1 MSGNNRS
8 FNYSLLL
15 INCLKINIMLLFQLL
30 PFFSLL
36 IQLALFINLGVFHDT
51 LMAPAAQQSLS
62 QCHLSP
68 PFPSISP
75 LIRQSCR
82 AAAGANVPQIFQR
95 WVCHSWAFPWCLRA
109 HLLHC
114 HLQPCPGTLGWV
126 RLYE

>member
-1 MSGNNRS
+1 MSGNNCS

-36 IQLALFINLGVFHDT
+36 IQLALFINLRVFYDT

-68 PFPSISP
+68 LFPSISP
-75 LIRQSCR
+75 LIHQSCR
-82 AAAGANVPQIFQR
+82 AAAGANVPQFFQC
-95 WVCHSWAFPWCLRA
+95 WVCHSWALPRCLCV

-114 HLQPCPGTLGWV
+114 HLQPCRRTLGWAGS
-126 RLYE
+126 YK